1 MVAKDFAPAGEIF
14 GLGSQAQTLCI
25 MTLWI
30 IFAVMTAA
38 AVFAVLWPLGRKHE
52 LDAGGSDQLV
62 YQDQLREIER
72 DRAAGL
78 IGEAESESA
87 RVEISRRLLA
97 AADAESA
104 IPQKPGSAASVRR
117 RAAGV
122 AVVVVPLVALGFY
135 LKLGSPNIPEQSAL
149 ARANEPEADRSI
161 ASLISQVENHLASNP
176 NDGAG
181 WEVIA
186 PVYLRLGR
194 FADAVLARKKALALN
209 GDTPVRESDLG
220 EALVAEANGVVTDEA
235 KLAFQRAVAGD
246 AHNAKARY
254 FLGLADE
261 QDGDRDAAAKK
272 WRALLDDA
280 PVDAP
285 WKDLVRADL
294 ARVTGEPPRSGS
306 PSAADIA
313 AAENMPEGAR
323 AEMIRGMVQRLSDR
337 LHADGK
343 DVDGWMRLVRAYAV
357 LGDRDKAKG
366 AADDA
371 RRALSDQP
379 DQIKRID
386 DLVKGL
392 GLEG

>member
-1 MVAKDFAPAGEIF
+1 
-14 GLGSQAQTLCI
+14 

-30 IFAVMTAA
+30 AFAVMTAA
-38 AVFAVLWPLGRKHE
+38 AVLAVLWPLGRKPG
-52 LDAGGSDQLV
+52 DRGAGSDRLV
-62 YQDQLREIER
+62 YQDQLEEIDR

-78 IGEAESESA
+78 IGDAEAEAA
-87 RVEISRRLLA
+87 RIEISRRLLA
-97 AADAESA
+97 AVDAENATPQPPSSRTSA
-104 IPQKPGSAASVRR
+104 RRR
-117 RAAGV
+117 RAASC
-122 AVVVVPLVALGFY
+122 AVVIVPLIALALY
-135 LKLGSPNIPEQSAL
+135 LELGSPDIPGQSAF
-149 ARANEPEADRSI
+149 ARTNESSEDRSI
-161 ASLISQVENHLASNP
+161 ASLISQVENHLARNP

-194 FADAVLARKKALALN
+194 FSDAVLARKKAIALN
-209 GDTPVRESDLG
+209 GDSPARESDLG
-220 EALVAEANGVVTDEA
+220 EALVAAADGVVTDEA
-235 KLAFQRAVAGD
+235 KLSFQRAVAGD

-254 FLGLADE
+254 FIGLADE
-261 QDGDRDAAAKK
+261 QDGNRDEAAKE

-280 PVDAP
+280 PADAP
-285 WKDLVRADL
+285 WKDLVRAAL
-294 ARVTGEPPRSGS
+294 ARVTSGPPVSGR

-313 AAENMPEGAR
+313 AAENMPEAQR
-323 AEMIRGMVQRLSDR
+323 TEMIRGMVQRLADR

-343 DVDGWMRLVRAYAV
+343 DVDGWMRLVRAYAI
-357 LGDRDKAKG
+357 LGDRDKAKE
-366 AADDA
+366 AAADA

>member
-1 MVAKDFAPAGEIF
+1 
-14 GLGSQAQTLCI
+14 

-38 AVFAVLWPLGRKHE
+38 AVVMVLWPLGRKP
-52 LDAGGSDQLV
+52 ASSTGSDRLV
-62 YQDQLREIER
+62 YADQLQEIER

-78 IGEAESESA
+78 IGEAEAESA
-87 RVEISRRLLA
+87 RIEISRRLLA
-97 AADAESA
+97 AAEAEASA
-104 IPQKPGSAASVRR
+104 PQRSSVGVSARRR
-117 RAAGV
+117 RAAGA
-122 AVVVVPLVALGFY
+122 AVVIVPLVALGLY
-135 LKLGSPNIPEQSAL
+135 LKLGSPSVPGQSAL
-149 ARANEPEADRSI
+149 ARSSEPEEDRSI
-161 ASLISQVENHLASNP
+161 ASLVGQVENHLARNP

-194 FADAVLARKKALALN
+194 FADAVVAHKKAIALN
-209 GDTPVRESDLG
+209 GDSPTRESDLG
-220 EALVAEANGVVTDEA
+220 EALVAAANGVVTDEA
-235 KLAFQRAVAGD
+235 KLAFQRAAASD
-246 AHNAKARY
+246 PHNVKARY

-261 QDGDRDAAAKK
+261 EDGDRNAAAQK

-280 PVDAP
+280 PADAP
-285 WKDLVRADL
+285 WRDFVSAAL
-294 ARVTGEPPRSGS
+294 ARVTAEPVGPAG
-306 PSAADIA
+306 PSAADVA
-313 AAENMPEGAR
+313 AAENMPEGER

-337 LHADGK
+337 LHTDGN

-366 AADDA
+366 AAADA
-371 RRALSDQP
+371 RQVLADRP
-379 DQIKRID
+379 DQVKRID